1 MLLVLNFAPPLNI
14 LLPKKF
20 PRTAMSTVDLVKEK
34 SSMPTVLQ
42 ALSKEAALPKGAA
55 KSETFRRLKGV
66 SVVMISYYLGVLV

>member
-1 MLLVLNFAPPLNI
+1 
-14 LLPKKF
+14 
-20 PRTAMSTVDLVKEK
+20 
-34 SSMPTVLQ
+34 MPTVLQ